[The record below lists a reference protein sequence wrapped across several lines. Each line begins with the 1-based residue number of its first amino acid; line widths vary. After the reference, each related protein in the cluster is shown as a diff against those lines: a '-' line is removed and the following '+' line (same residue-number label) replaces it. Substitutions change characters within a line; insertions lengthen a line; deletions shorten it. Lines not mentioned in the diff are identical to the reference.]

1 MKIDVHVHIFPPE
14 IREHREKYFVG
25 EPDFELLYA
34 SPKSRLVG
42 AEELLTAMAEDGV
55 DHSVIFGFPWRDIG
69 ISRLCNDYVI
79 EQVKKYPERLSGL
92 SCFGFADPQAAVL
105 ESDRCLAQGLH
116 GVGELAFYVEGF
128 SEKVV
133 SQFAPVIEVL
143 RHHNKVL
150 MLHTNEPVGHNYPGK
165 SDVMHRHLYRFLKL
179 YGDVPTIFA
188 HWGGGFP
195 FYHLL
200 KKEFSEI
207 AQNLYYDTAA
217 TPYLFKNDIYRLG
230 GEMAG
235 FDRVL
240 FGSDFPLLRPR
251 RYFKDIAEVQLG
263 DKYSAMICG
272 TNTARLFNIPTTS

>member
-14 IREHREKYFVG
+14 IREKRERFFVG

-42 AEELLTAMAEDGV
+42 AKELLSVMAEDGV
-55 DHSVIFGFPWRDIG
+55 DRSVVFGFPWRDAG

-79 EQVKKYPERLSGL
+79 EQVKNYPERLLGL
-92 SCFGFADPQAAVL
+92 ACFGFAEPQAAVS
-105 ESDRCLAQGLH
+105 ESERCLAQGLH

-133 SQFAPVIEVL
+133 DQFAPVIEVL
-143 RHHNKVL
+143 RHYKKVL

-165 SDVMHRHLYRFLKL
+165 SDVMLRHLYRFLKL

-200 KKEFSEI
+200 KKEFEEVTK
-207 AQNLYYDTAA
+207 NLYYDTAA
-217 TPYLFKNDIYRLG
+217 TPYLFKSDIYRLG

-235 FDRVL
+235 FERIL

-251 RYFKDIAEVQLG
+251 RYFNDMQEADLNNPQRE
-263 DKYSAMICG
+263 MICG
-272 TNTARLFNIPTTS
+272 GNAARLFGVQHL

>member
-14 IREHREKYFVG
+14 IRDNRERFFVG

-42 AEELLTAMAEDGV
+42 AEELLSVMAEDGV
-55 DHSVIFGFPWRDIG
+55 DRSVVFGFPWRDAG
-69 ISRLCNDYVI
+69 ISRLCNDYII
-79 EQVKKYPERLSGL
+79 EQVKKHPDHLLGL
-92 SCFGFADPQAAVL
+92 ACFGFADPDGAAL
-105 ESDRCLAQGLH
+105 ESERCLNQGLH

-128 SEKVV
+128 SDKVV
-133 SQFAPVIEVL
+133 DQMAPVIEVL
-143 RHHNKVL
+143 RKHKKVL
-150 MLHTNEPVGHNYPGK
+150 NMHTNEPVGHNYPGK
-165 SDVMHRHLYRFLKL
+165 SDVKLRNLYRFLKL

-200 KKEFSEI
+200 KKEFSEVTK
-207 AQNLYYDTAA
+207 NLYYDTAA

-235 FDRVL
+235 FERIL
-240 FGSDFPLLRPR
+240 FGSDYPLLRPR
-251 RYFKDIAEVQLG
+251 RYFKDMQEVDLDNRQRE
-263 DKYSAMICG
+263 MICG
-272 TNTARLFNIPTTS
+272 GNAARLFGVQHL

>member
-1 MKIDVHVHIFPPE
+1 MKIDAHVHIFPPE
-14 IREHREKYFVG
+14 IREKREKFFVG

-34 SPKSRLVG
+34 PPKSRLVG
-42 AEELLTAMAEDGV
+42 AEELLAVMAEDGV
-55 DHSVIFGFPWRDIG
+55 DRSVVFGFPWRDAG

-79 EQVKKYPERLSGL
+79 EQVKNYPKHLMGL
-92 SCFGFADPQAAVL
+92 ACFGFAEPQAAAL
-105 ESDRCLAQGLH
+105 ESERCLAQGLH

-133 SQFAPVIEVL
+133 DQFTPVIEVL
-143 RHHNKVL
+143 RYYKKVL

-165 SDVMHRHLYRFLKL
+165 SDIMLRHLYRFLKL

-200 KKEFSEI
+200 KKEFAEVV
-207 AQNLYYDTAA
+207 QNLYYDTAA

-235 FDRVL
+235 FDRIL

-251 RYFKDIAEVQLG
+251 RYFKDLAEAQL
-263 DKYSAMICG
+263 DDMQYEMICG
-272 TNTARLFNIPTTS
+272 GNAARLFGIQTT

>member
-14 IREHREKYFVG
+14 IREKRERFFVG

-42 AEELLTAMAEDGV
+42 AEELLSVMAEDGV
-55 DHSVIFGFPWRDIG
+55 DRSVVFGFPWRDAG

-79 EQVKKYPERLSGL
+79 EQVKNHPEHLLGL
-92 SCFGFADPQAAVL
+92 ACFGFADPDGAAL
-105 ESDRCLAQGLH
+105 ESERCLAKGLH

-128 SEKVV
+128 SDKVV
-133 SQFAPVIEVL
+133 DQMAPVIEVL
-143 RHHNKVL
+143 RKHKKILN
-150 MLHTNEPVGHNYPGK
+150 LHTNEPVGHHYPGK
-165 SDVMHRHLYRFLKL
+165 SDVKLRNLYRFLKL

-200 KKEFSEI
+200 KKEFSEVTK
-207 AQNLYYDTAA
+207 NLYYDTAA
-217 TPYLFKNDIYRLG
+217 TPYLFKSDIYRLG

-235 FDRVL
+235 FERIL

-251 RYFKDIAEVQLG
+251 RYFKDMQEADLNNLQRE
-263 DKYSAMICG
+263 MICG
-272 TNTARLFNIPTTS
+272 GNAARLFDVQK

>member
-14 IREHREKYFVG
+14 IRENREKFFVG

-42 AEELLTAMAEDGV
+42 AQELLATMAEDGV
-55 DHSVIFGFPWRDIG
+55 DYSVVFGFPWRDIG

-79 EQVKKYPERLSGL
+79 EQVKNHPEHLLGMA
-92 SCFGFADPQAAVL
+92 CFGFAKPESAAF
-105 ESDRCLAQGLH
+105 EGDRCLAQGLH
-116 GVGELAFYVEGF
+116 GIGELAFYVEGF

-133 SQFAPVIEVL
+133 DQMAPVIEVL
-143 RHHNKVL
+143 RQHKKVL
-150 MLHTNEPVGHNYPGK
+150 NLHTNEPVGHKYPGK
-165 SDVMHRHLYRFLKL
+165 GDVPLRNLYRFLKL

-200 KKEFSEI
+200 KKEFSEV
-207 AQNLYYDTAA
+207 AENLYYDTAA

-235 FDRVL
+235 FERIL
-240 FGSDFPLLRPR
+240 FGSDYPLLRPR
-251 RYFKDIAEVQLG
+251 RYFKDMQEVDLNERQRAQLCG
-263 DKYSAMICG
+263 DNA
-272 TNTARLFNIPTTS
+272 ARLFGIQK

>member
-1 MKIDVHVHIFPPE
+1 MKIDAHVHIFPPE
-14 IREHREKYFVG
+14 IRNQRERFFVG

-42 AEELLTAMAEDGV
+42 AEELLSVMAEDGV
-55 DHSVIFGFPWRDIG
+55 DRSVVFGFPWRDAG

-79 EQVKKYPERLSGL
+79 EQVKSHPEHLMGL
-92 SCFGFADPQAAVL
+92 ACFGFAEPQAAAL
-105 ESDRCLAQGLH
+105 ESERCLVQGLH

-128 SEKVV
+128 SKKVV
-133 SQFAPVIEVL
+133 DQFLPVIEVL
-143 RHHNKVL
+143 RNYKKVL

-165 SDVMHRHLYRFLKL
+165 SDVKLRHLYRFLKL

-200 KKEFSEI
+200 KKEFSEVV
-207 AQNLYYDTAA
+207 QNLYYDTAA

-251 RYFKDIAEVQLG
+251 RYFKDIAETQL
-263 DKYSAMICG
+263 DEIQREMICG
-272 TNTARLFNIPTTS
+272 TNAARLFGIQTS